1 MPILEPL
8 TTSKYTVKNLFNFVT
23 EIVEQNSRNFIGSLD
38 IDSLFANISLKE
50 CIEIGTNSLFKNNEI
65 INGFKKVNLN
75 IS

>member
-8 TTSKYTVKNLFNFVT
+8 TTSKYTVKNLFNFAT